1 MNIHTHTVLCAA
13 ALFITSSSVAIAAST
28 SAVTINYGKVTGVQT
43 VDKEAS
49 HAGGALAGGMLAA
62 ALAGPRHRGLKI
74 ATSAAAGA
82 AVQGAATSGTTTQ
95 ITVKLVESGQVNIT
109 TEQQDF
115 REGDCVMVEQGEH
128 ANIRRAS
135 SYHCEQG
142 EKNRKS
148 EPTENHTTMASYC
161 QQAKNAL
168 AKADTDEEIDNAIKK
183 VRVLCED

>member
-1 MNIHTHTVLCAA
+1 MNKIAYLTGRAV
-13 ALFITSSSVAIAAST
+13 ALFFIVSSAATAAST
-28 SAVTINYGKVTGVQT
+28 SAVTINYGEVTSIQT

-49 HAGGALAGGMLAA
+49 HAGGALAGGLLAA
-62 ALAGPRHRGLKI
+62 GLAGPRHRGLKI
-74 ATSAAAGA
+74 AGSAAAGA
-82 AVQGAATSGTTTQ
+82 AIQGAATSGTTTQ
-95 ITVKLVESGQVNIT
+95 ITVKLVEGGQVDIT

-142 EKNRKS
+142 EKAKKS
-148 EPTENHTTMASYC
+148 EPTKNHTTMANYC
-161 QQAKNAL
+161 QQAKSEL
-168 AKADTDEEIDNAIKK
+168 AKAESDEAIDKAVKK

>member
-1 MNIHTHTVLCAA
+1 MNKFAFLLMGAAVLLFTNNTVAMAA
-13 ALFITSSSVAIAAST
+13 A
-28 SAVTINYGKVTGVQT
+28 SAVTINYGIVTSVQT
-43 VDKEAS
+43 VEKEAR
-49 HAGGALAGGMLAA
+49 HGGGALAGGLLAA
-62 ALAGPRHRGLKI
+62 TLAGPRHRGLKI

-82 AVQGAATSGTTTQ
+82 AIQGAATSGTSTQ
-95 ITVKLVESGQVNIT
+95 INVKLVEGGQVTIT

-142 EKNRKS
+142 DKTKKS
-148 EPTENHTTMASYC
+148 EPTKNHTTMANYC
-161 QQAKNAL
+161 QQAKSEL
-168 AKADTDEEIDNAIKK
+168 AKAETDEAIEKAVKK

>member
-1 MNIHTHTVLCAA
+1 MNKFTYSIIGAAVLFFCHSSASMAA
-13 ALFITSSSVAIAAST
+13 AT
-28 SAVTINYGKVTGVQT
+28 AVTINYGKVTSIQT
-43 VDKEAS
+43 VKKEAS
-49 HAGGALAGGMLAA
+49 HAGGALAGGLLAA
-62 ALAGPRHRGLKI
+62 GLAGPRHRGLKI

-82 AVQGAATSGTTTQ
+82 AIQGAATSGTTTQ
-95 ITVKLVESGQVNIT
+95 ITVKLVEGGQVNIT

-142 EKNRKS
+142 EKAKKS
-148 EPTENHTTMASYC
+148 EPTENHATMANYC
-161 QQAKNAL
+161 QQAKSEL
-168 AKADTDEEIDNAIKK
+168 AKAETDAAIEKAVKK